1 MLRLMPLSLMLL
13 TAAVPLSAQARAPQW
28 RSWQA
33 PSLERIPSGRNSGA
47 WVRSAGT
54 PGLVLAGLGGGVVGF
69 FAGGFVGYELGG
81 GDLLCGDDDCGLEEA
96 AYGAI
101 AGESILLPLGVHLA
115 NHRRGNYGLS
125 LLASAALGGIG
136 ILAVNAS
143 NDGTP
148 IIVVPIAQLVTSILI
163 ERATAH

>member
-1 MLRLMPLSLMLL
+1 MRRWTVLALIGLLAATAPLAAQQRA
-13 TAAVPLSAQARAPQW
+13 TAWERWNAPILFPD
-28 RSWQA
+28 RIAA
-33 PSLERIPSGRNSGA
+33 PTSRHGSTVA
-47 WVRSAGT
+47 MVA
-54 PGLVLAGLGGGVVGF
+54 AGLGGGTVGF

-81 GDLLCGDDDCGLEEA
+81 GNLICGDDACGLEEA

-125 LLASAALGGIG
+125 LLASAALGGFG

-143 NDGTP
+143 NDGSP
-148 IIVVPIAQLVTSILI
+148 LIVVPIAQLVTSVLI
-163 ERATAH
+163 ERATSRP